1 MARSRIGFL
10 PAVGLAA
17 VLLVPALS
25 RGDDRQLLIEKKPA
39 PPNVMVIISNTTTMA
54 NMPTTTTLDP
64 LGGVDGTNS
73 KMGQG
78 KYAITKVVKNIAD
91 GCAAGTSG
99 CINWGISSFSYTRAD
114 LAGGTKHFI
123 FEPDA
128 DIVLQDPGF
137 TIPAHTKFNFGGA
150 TYTTNSYGSSP
161 KRVYARLAWSGTNLA
176 NGTSTV
182 TDPSGTVRTYFNSSA
197 PTSPTDAAHL
207 PFGGSDGATTMLI
220 TGIPSSG
227 SPNGDPAAQMTV
239 KITATS
245 PANITP
251 YSIIRSTPQS
261 FTVTFTTG
269 KCTGGG
275 NPTAPCDPQSMS
287 SQHSY
292 TGNFVVPPEYC
303 AENDSSCGFPQL
315 FGYGADAGRE
325 IGWVSVPKIDNNQTV
340 LDWNSNN
347 SSGNASGWM
356 QQSNVNPQ
364 PIVLIPHDYTPWL
377 PYISGPK
384 GKPSSASQN
393 YDQNP
398 NPCILRALRP
408 TASVVHV
415 ASGSATY
422 SESDDFPMWDVT
434 QSPQNKLSLPNSSA
448 CDLESDGYFQTGF
461 HIIGNPDSGAVN
473 PYNYTY
479 QNNANNRMI
488 APIFPTHNLNVAPLQ
503 GVMTNVFQY
512 FNGANKPNVSGTGC
526 ATNSMV
532 DNFCGAKRI
541 DDPRKDCRNAAV
553 ILITDSYQAQ
563 SAVTQAD
570 VSPLAAINV
579 PVYVVGFGINSGD
592 LGPTNVCTIP
602 DGVGGTTTGNRGQCI
617 ALWSGATIV
626 SSDGVTVQRQGY
638 YTANNASD
646 LIAAL
651 TSIANL
657 LNEETRDFATATI
670 PSVSATSEGLAYLSE
685 FNPQNEHSIWSG
697 HLRAFVL
704 DPTSGLVQSTG
715 GGYPLLTAYQFG
727 SGSTAPSGSL
737 VWDAGNTGQDSRPTT
752 NDIGVVG
759 RLDKNVFLPTDLTAP
774 EAVLAAHADWSEHTH
789 DKASGRFGR
798 NLFFGLRKGDP
809 GCGSST
815 YECLIQIPVGTANTA
830 TKACAAPLAGCLGYP
845 PLPDSTLVNASPGW
859 WSAVRDNSDPTT
871 QTIYANIPN
880 PLVYPNGT
888 SPAGTEVNADPTV
901 ARDQALQNSF
911 SFIRGNRD
919 VVVEDLHISSTFGNP
934 QIKTCKQL
942 VGFSTSPCYYD
953 QVLGDVF
960 HSNPTIV
967 SFPSNTRLFLSVD
980 PGSSNP
986 GVYSDRNDS
995 YQTFFSNYRHRRKI
1009 LYAGADDGFL
1019 HAFDIGVYNGDQ
1031 STYTQGTI
1039 TVCPLCNKYDLG
1051 SGREIFGY
1059 APRAAVRKF
1068 FYLAHATSH
1077 DWTVDGAPSVDDV
1090 YMDAGRVDG
1099 NPQGIVSSDACGSPC
1114 ANISGT
1120 SPAWRTVLVG
1130 IEREG
1135 GVNKT
1140 PSGGGGSVF
1149 ALDIT
1154 DPDQTDH
1161 MKVSWT
1167 GKAAD
1172 SQSPTL
1178 GSPECLVNNFD
1189 PSTGSAPTNC
1199 TAPFPRILWEFRD
1212 DQASSAIA
1220 PVPGEGGAEAS
1231 VWDLGYTW
1239 SKPVLGRIKV
1249 HDVASDQ
1256 HHDMY
1261 VAIFGGGFRHNG
1273 TTIAG
1278 TNTGGDTANYLYMI
1292 DIETGKVVY
1301 KRNIGVWATGASL
1314 TDSSGNL
1321 EAAVPGEAAV
1331 VDINFD
1337 GYLDRIYFGDTQG
1350 RLWKIDLSTPADL
1363 CSAGGTNCSSAD
1375 YRIAQS
1381 QWDPSLLFDE
1391 FQDNVPPAGTGVRQP
1406 IFTRPAVFLL
1416 GTTGSGE
1423 PRLGIAFGTGDRD
1436 NMPLLRDVNPNYF
1449 FVVLDDP
1456 NATYPVFKTA
1466 AGGSTASTLTLA
1478 SLTTNNCDPTA
1489 DANSCFN
1496 GTGVGYYLNLPVDT
1510 VYGGDQ
1516 IAEIMNANPLVFS
1529 GSIFFNTFLNNTQ
1542 QITDANGNVTQVGQ
1556 GVCGEVG
1563 QAHLYQVNYLTGVSL
1578 YKNDNGDLIPS
1589 QVPEGGQVASDP
1601 IVYQAPNGETLVVSA
1616 TDDLKVPKVGGGGLA
1631 NVNIKS
1637 WKEN

>member
-1 MARSRIGFL
+1 MSRFRL
-10 PAVGLAA
+10 LSSAVLTAA
-17 VLLVPALS
+17 LLVPALS

-39 PPNVMVIISNTTTMA
+39 PPNVMLIISNTTTMA
-54 NMPTTTTLDP
+54 NLPSTTTLDP

-78 KYAITKVVKNIAD
+78 KYAITKVVKNVAA
-91 GCAAGTSG
+91 GCAAGTGG

-114 LAGGTKHFI
+114 LASGKKHFI

-128 DIVLQDPGF
+128 DVALTYSGF
-137 TIPAHTKFNFGGA
+137 TLTIPAHTKFNFGGA
-150 TYTTNSYGSSP
+150 SFPSNQTKTYNGNQYS
-161 KRVYARLAWSGTNLA
+161 VLAWSGTNLT
-176 NGTSTV
+176 NGTGTI
-182 TDPSGTVRTYFNSSA
+182 TDPSLAARTYFYPSA
-197 PTSPTDAAHL
+197 PQNATDTAHL
-207 PFGGSDGATTMLI
+207 PFGGSDGAKRILI
-220 TGIPSSG
+220 TGIPSS
-227 SPNGDPAAQMTV
+227 SNANGDPAAEMTV
-239 KITATS
+239 RITGTS
-245 PANITP
+245 PSGITP
-251 YSIIRSTPQS
+251 YAIIRGSQS
-261 FTVTFTTG
+261 FTVTFTVG
-269 KCTGGG
+269 KCTGGS
-275 NPTAPCDPQSMS
+275 NPTAPCDPGGFNQS
-287 SQHSY
+287 
-292 TGNFVVPPEYC
+292 TTANFVVPPEYC

-315 FGYGADAGRE
+315 FGYGVDVGRE
-325 IGWVSVPKIDNNQTV
+325 IGWVSVPKVDNNQTV
-340 LDWNSNN
+340 LDWSGNN

-356 QQSNVNPQ
+356 QQSNNNPQ
-364 PIVLIPHDYTPWL
+364 PIVLIPHDYQPWL
-377 PYISGPK
+377 PYISGPG
-384 GKPSSASQN
+384 GKPSSAQQT
-393 YDQNP
+393 YEQDP

-415 ASGSATY
+415 GSSTATY
-422 SESDDFPMWDVT
+422 SESDDFPIWDVSK
-434 QSPQNKLSLPNSSA
+434 SPQNLNSLPNSSA
-448 CDLESDGYFQTGF
+448 CDLETDGYYQTGS
-461 HIIGNPDSGAVN
+461 HIIGNPDSSAAN
-473 PYNYTY
+473 LYNYTY
-479 QNNANNRMI
+479 QNTTNNRMI
-488 APIFPTHNLNVAPLQ
+488 FPIFPTSNGNVAPLQ

-512 FNGANKPNVSGTGC
+512 FNGANQPNVSGTGC

-553 ILITDSYQAQ
+553 ILITDSFQAQ

-602 DGVGGTTTGNRGQCI
+602 DTDHPGQTRGGNRGECI

-626 SSDGVTVQRQGY
+626 SSDKVTIERQGY
-638 YTANNASD
+638 FSANNASD

-715 GGYPLLTAYQFG
+715 GGFPLLTAYKFG
-727 SGSTAPSGSL
+727 TGSTAPSGSL
-737 VWDAGNTGQDSRPTT
+737 VWDAGNTGQDARPTT
-752 NDIGVVG
+752 SDIGVVG
-759 RLDKNVFLPTDLTAP
+759 LLDKNTYVNPTQTLTAG
-774 EAVLAAHADWSEHTH
+774 AQWSNDNPH
-789 DKASGRFGR
+789 DQANATGKFGR
-798 NLFFGLRKGDP
+798 NLFFGLKP
-809 GCGSST
+809 GEGGCTSGS
-815 YECLIQIPVGTANTA
+815 YECLVQIPAGGTGPS
-830 TKACAAPLAGCLGYP
+830 KSCALPLTGCLPTHP
-845 PLPDSTLVNASPGW
+845 PTADTSPTW
-859 WSAVRDNSDPTT
+859 WSIVRDNADPAT

-888 SPAGTEVNADPTV
+888 SPAGTEVNADPTL

-934 QIKTCKQL
+934 QTKSCAQL
-942 VGFSTSPCYYD
+942 NGFASSPCYYD
-953 QVLGDVF
+953 QNFGDVF
-960 HSNPTIV
+960 HSNPLIV

-986 GVYSDRNDS
+986 GVYSDRSDS
-995 YQTFFSNYRHRRKI
+995 YQRFFSNYRHRRKV

-1019 HAFDIGVYNGDQ
+1019 HAFDVGVYNGDQ

-1077 DWTVDGAPSVDDV
+1077 DWTVDGAPSVDDI
-1090 YMDAGRVDG
+1090 YMDPARVGG
-1099 NPQGIVSSDACGSPC
+1099 NSQGIVSSDACGSPC
-1114 ANISGT
+1114 VNISGT
-1120 SPAWRTVLVG
+1120 SPKWRTVLVG

-1135 GVNKT
+1135 GVNTT
-1140 PSGGGGSVF
+1140 PNGGGGSVF

-1154 DPDQTDH
+1154 DPDQADH
-1161 MKVSWT
+1161 MKATWT
-1167 GKAAD
+1167 GKTVD
-1172 SQSPTL
+1172 SQSPII
-1178 GSPECLVNNFD
+1178 GAPECLVNNFD
-1189 PSTGSAPTNC
+1189 PGPSTETPPTNC
-1199 TAPFPRILWEFRD
+1199 NAPFPRILWEFRD
-1212 DQASSAIA
+1212 DQATSAIA
-1220 PVPGEGGAEAS
+1220 PGPSEGGAEAS

-1239 SKPVLGRIKV
+1239 SKPVLGRVKV
-1249 HDVASDQ
+1249 NDVASGN

-1261 VAIFGGGFRHNG
+1261 VAIFGGGFRHKN
-1273 TTIAG
+1273 TTIPG
-1278 TNTGGDTANYLYMI
+1278 TNTAGDTANYLYMI

-1301 KRNIGVWATGASL
+1301 KRNIGVWATGASS

-1321 EAAVPGEAAV
+1321 EAGVPGEAAV

-1381 QWDPSLLFDE
+1381 QWNPSLLFDE
-1391 FQDNVPPAGTGVRQP
+1391 FQDNVPPAGTGIREP

-1436 NMPLLRDVNPNYF
+1436 NMPALRDANPNYF

-1466 AGGSTASTLTLA
+1466 ASGSTASTLTQA
-1478 SLTTNNCDPTA
+1478 SLTTNSCDPTSVP
-1489 DANSCFN
+1489 NGCFN
-1496 GTGVGYYLNLPVDT
+1496 GAGVGYYLSLPVDT

-1529 GSIFFNTFLNNTQ
+1529 GAIFFNTFLNNTQ

-1578 YKNDNGDLIPS
+1578 YTDDSGNLIPS
-1589 QVPEGGQVASDP
+1589 KAPEGGQVASDP